1 MAGHLGNALLLH
13 NIDPKTSRYNTVRRR
28 FTMKW
33 QDQKAEFD
41 LMVKELEDLLVNKGR
56 EYAGD
61 HDALGNFK
69 TALDIG
75 VTSNQKLWIFLD
87 KHLSSIKS
95 YIKHGKIFSNEPIE
109 GRINDAIN
117 YLFLLRCL
125 IAEQKKENKTE

>member
-1 MAGHLGNALLLH
+1 
-13 NIDPKTSRYNTVRRR
+13 
-28 FTMKW
+28 MKW
-33 QDQKAEFD
+33 NDQE
-41 LMVKELEDLLVNKGR
+41 KECESMIGELRDLLTNKGR

-69 TALDIG
+69 SGDDIG
-75 VTSNQKLWIFLD
+75 ITPNQKLWTFLD

-95 YIKHGKIFSNEPIE
+95 YIKHGKVFSNESIE

-125 IAEQKKENKTE
+125 ITEQKEQERSKQRAEEGI